1 MSREWSAR
9 EVVQA
14 AGADNQALQTEREWY
29 DARLREHKGDLEAID
44 ARVSEAWEH
53 LASVLLPDL
62 EPARLDGLSRKL
74 GLPAIAARAVEAGTR
89 SEQTRHEGRQ
99 AAALA
104 SPIYQNREGIRNECD
119 IRLAECEE
127 QIAPLRDVYRP
138 IGEDPRFRRL
148 ETNGYGTPRYTGR
161 WWSLS
166 YYRDWK
172 EGDELVEA
180 FGPSLRATDFPAI
193 LQKIGEAR
201 AAARVMYAER
211 DELTERVKQV
221 QALET
226 QHDDAVRA
234 LEMMPQRRLTA
245 VRGSLRAHLEPMT
258 WPQIAKL
265 LGSGQDIVVALQR
278 LSGLAAQRRYLVAA
292 AERDILEPRA
302 QLAAAA
308 ERNTRD
314 ITKLSRPKNASKQ
327 FDGAKMSKRFE
338 ARPAVFAQRREH
350 YTQTR
355 HVVTSFQ
362 HYDRGSLAGDFL
374 WWDLMSDGRLDGDF
388 IPEVRS
394 FHRHRPGVDH
404 AVVAV
409 AERNDSAD
417 ALLMHDGS

>member
-14 AGADNQALQTEREWY
+14 ASADNQALQSEREWY
-29 DARLREHKGDLEAID
+29 DERLREHKGDLEAID
-44 ARVSEAWEH
+44 GRVSAAWEH
-53 LASVLLPDL
+53 LASVLLPEL
-62 EPARLDGLSRKL
+62 EPTRLDELARKL
-74 GLPAIAARAVEAGTR
+74 GLPAIGARAVEAGTR
-89 SEQTRHEGRQ
+89 SERTRHEGRM

-119 IRLAECEE
+119 IRLAECED

-148 ETNGYGTPRYTGR
+148 ETSGYGTPRYTGR

-180 FGPSLRATDFPAI
+180 FGPSLRASDFPAI
-193 LQKIGEAR
+193 LEKIGEAR

-211 DELTERVKQV
+211 DELSERVKQV

-258 WPQIAKL
+258 WPQIARL
-265 LGSGQDIVVALQR
+265 LGDGQDVVVGLQR

-292 AERDILEPRA
+292 AERDILGPRA
-302 QLAAAA
+302 QLAEVS

-314 ITKLSRPKNASKQ
+314 ITKLSRPKNAGKQ

-338 ARPAVFAQRREH
+338 ARPAVFAQRREQ

-374 WWDLMSDGRLDGDF
+374 WWDVMSDGRLDGDF

-394 FHRHRPGVDH
+394 SHRQRPEVDL

-409 AERNDSAD
+409 AERSDSVD